1 MRLAPDTKLGFYE
14 ITGLLGA
21 GGMGEVYRARD
32 MRLGRDVALK
42 VLPEA
47 FASDT
52 ERMARF
58 EREAKVLGSLNHSN
72 IASIYGLEESG
83 SGRALV
89 MELIEGPALSDRI
102 KSGAVPV
109 DEALPIA
116 RQIAEAL
123 EYAHERGII
132 HRDLKPSN
140 VKLTREGAVKVLDFG
155 LAKALERDT
164 SEEELQNSPTL
175 TAAATRAGILLGTAA
190 YMSPEQARGKR
201 VDRRADIW
209 AFGCVLY
216 EMLTGQCAFGGETTS
231 DTLAAVIRA
240 EPDWSSIAANTPM
253 RVRELLRRCLQKDP
267 RQRLRDIGD
276 ARIAIEE
283 VLAGSPGENS
293 ALPGGA
299 GITAALS
306 RRVWM
311 LAGAALALGALV
323 TALVFW
329 NLRTSPEPRHQRRI
343 GLALSSPDTFP
354 VTDFCIVAISPD
366 SREIAYVV
374 THGGVSQLYLRSA
387 DRFDAAPLAGTANAR
402 SPFFSPN
409 GEWIGFVADGKLK
422 KMSIRGGEPV
432 VLADAPNSRGASWG
446 PDDTIIFSPTAITG
460 LERISAA
467 GGAGETLT
475 KPDAGKDERT
485 HRWPQILPGGKAVL
499 FTIGDL
505 HHPDYFLDA
514 RIAVERLDTG
524 ERKILPIKGTYARYA
539 SSGHLLLMQEAGLI
553 AVPFDLKRLEV
564 TGTPVP
570 AANDVAFNFLTG
582 AVDFDVSNTGEL
594 VYIPKGILYGD
605 LSLAWLDRHG
615 KVEKLPVPPRAYRE
629 PHLSPD
635 GKQIAV
641 TVGGQ
646 NTDIWEY
653 DISRGTLTRVTFDG
667 TAAAPVWSPDG
678 KRIAYASFKNGQFVI
693 LWKPADGSGMEE
705 VLVSPQSS
713 LQVPLSFT
721 PDGKFLAYMFSNP
734 NARLQVN
741 LAPLHGER
749 TPKPFVASQFDDN
762 GGLFSPDGRWLA
774 YFSNES
780 GQFEVYV
787 QPFPGPGGRWQISA
801 SGGYGPVWARSGREL
816 FYTDGNQ
823 IFSAGV
829 TTQLRL
835 VSSTPRPVVPFTPG
849 VIGLFSY
856 NRIFDVAPD
865 GQRFLVVEKSGEN
878 TAPEELRLVEGWLD
892 ELARR
897 RPPDPNERTMIGG
910 PLSHR

>member
-1 MRLAPDTKLGFYE
+1 MRLFPDTKLGSYQ

-32 MRLGRDVALK
+32 THLGRDVALK
-42 VLPEA
+42 VLPEE
-47 FASDT
+47 FARDT

-58 EREAKVLGSLNHSN
+58 EREAKLLASLNHSH

-83 SGRALV
+83 SVRALV
-89 MELIEGPALSDRI
+89 MELVEGPALSDRI
-102 KSGAVPV
+102 RSGAVPV

-123 EYAHERGII
+123 EYAHEHGII

-140 VKLTREGAVKVLDFG
+140 VKITPEGAVKVLDFG
-155 LAKALERDT
+155 LAKALEGDT
-164 SEEELQNSPTL
+164 SDEELQNSPTL
-175 TAAATRAGILLGTAA
+175 TAAATRAGVLLGTAA

-201 VDRRADIW
+201 MDRRADIW
-209 AFGCVLY
+209 AFGCVLH
-216 EMLTGQCAFGGETTS
+216 EMLTGRCTFAGETTS

-240 EPDWSSIAANTPM
+240 DPDWSCLPANTPAL
-253 RVRELLRRCLQKDP
+253 VRQLFRRCLQKDP

-276 ARIAIEE
+276 ARIVIEE
-283 VLAGSPGENS
+283 VLAGSREDS
-293 ALPGGA
+293 APAVGA
-299 GITAALS
+299 GRAPALN
-306 RRVWM
+306 RRAWV
-311 LAGAALALGALV
+311 LAGVALAFGALV

-329 NLRTSPEPRHQRRI
+329 NLRVSPEPHHQRRI
-343 GLALSSPDTFP
+343 GLALPPGDTFP
-354 VTDFCIVAISPD
+354 VTDFAIVAISRD
-366 SREIAYVV
+366 SREIAYVAS
-374 THGGVSQLYLRSA
+374 HGGVSQLYLRLR
-387 DRFDAAPLAGTANAR
+387 DHFDAAPLAGTANAR
-402 SPFFSPN
+402 NPFFSPN
-409 GEWIGFVADGKLK
+409 GEWIGFFADGKLK
-422 KMSIRGGEPV
+422 KMPVRGGDPV
-432 VLADAPNSRGASWG
+432 VLADAPNNRGASWG
-446 PDDTIIFSPTAITG
+446 PNDTIIFAPAAIAG
-460 LERISAA
+460 LERIPAA
-467 GGAGETLT
+467 GGAVETLT

-524 ERKILPIKGTYARYA
+524 ERKILPVKGTYARYA
-539 SSGHLLLMQEAGLI
+539 SSGHLLLMQEAGLMV
-553 AVPFDLKRLEV
+553 VPFDLKRLEI

-615 KVEKLPVPPRAYRE
+615 KIEELPAPPRAYRE

-635 GKQIAV
+635 GRQIAV

-646 NTDIWEY
+646 NNDIWVY

-678 KRIAYASFKNGQFVI
+678 KRIAYTSFKNGQFVI

-705 VLVSPQSS
+705 MLVNPQFSM
-713 LQVPLSFT
+713 QVPLSFT
-721 PDGKFLAYMFSNP
+721 PDGSFLAYMFSNP
-734 NARLQVN
+734 NAHIQVN

-749 TPKPFVASQFDDN
+749 IPKPLVASQFDDN

-787 QPFPGPGGRWQISA
+787 QPFPGPGGKLQISA
-801 SGGYGPVWARSGREL
+801 SGGYGPVWARSSQEL
-816 FYTDGNQ
+816 FYEDGNQ

-829 TTQLRL
+829 TTHPHF
-835 VSSTPRPVVPFTPG
+835 VSSTPHPVVPFTPG

-865 GQRFLVVEKSGEN
+865 GQRFLVVENSGEN
-878 TAPEELRLVEGWLD
+878 KGPEELHLVEGWLD

-897 RPPDPNERTMIGG
+897 PPRTPMNE
-910 PLSHR
+910 P